1 MEMRQ
6 LLKQVLKQKSLSVNG
21 KLDLDLADNNMI
33 VTADAEDDSG
43 KLFSVEF
50 NVQLPDINDEGD
62 FLATLTNT
70 ETGEEYNL
78 NTAEV
83 HGFLLLLLLRVEV

>member
-83 HGFLLLLLLRVEV
+83 HGFLLLLLLHV

>member
-1 MEMRQ
+1 
-6 LLKQVLKQKSLSVNG
+6 
-21 KLDLDLADNNMI
+21 MI

-43 KLFSVEF
+43 KLFSGEF
-50 NVQLPDINDEGD
+50 NVQLLDINDDGD

-70 ETGEEYNL
+70 ETGEEYNV

>member
-1 MEMRQ
+1 MRQ

-83 HGFLLLLLLRVEV
+83 HGFLLLLLLHV